1 MASGLKTLHQID
13 AALRQARTA
22 VSEAASLSQRASE
35 ALATTRQKEAENFL
49 QIAKDRLDLIEDGKG
64 GSLGYI
70 DREVE
75 KRLEA
80 HRLEEEM
87 AAKEVAKSETAL
99 RKLEDARRKQEKAVA
114 KAIDSYDKAVA
125 TSEAALLKDDAYL
138 AQIKKVADAEATVV
152 RAEEKLELA
161 RQDEVEKGKPYL
173 EDGFFTYLQNRAY
186 GTKDA
191 KGWFLTKLLDGWV
204 ARKIDYRQAAE
215 NYRRLTDIPKRLN
228 AHVDYL
234 DDQIGIE
241 QQALQ
246 AIEAARL
253 ESDGV
258 NALRQLSLE
267 AQTQLES
274 LDKDIEA
281 QEISH
286 QVLVENHIAISAGQ
300 SGPMKEAM
308 EALTHALKKMD
319 RRSLSKLAAQT
330 QTITDDRAIDTLRD
344 ISETA
349 QDLSDDK
356 SEADRLLRKYQ
367 KSQKEL
373 EAVRR
378 RFKSRRYDA
387 PSSMFK
393 NDDLISR
400 ILGQVVA
407 GALSGSDLW
416 RQLERAQRTLKRY
429 SDIDFGGVDWEDAF
443 RLPRDTGGF
452 GGGSRGRRP
461 SRRRTSLPRRPRQ
474 NLPRFPSGGGWGG
487 RSGGGFKIP
496 RGGRSSGGFGGG
508 FGGKSRGGFKTG
520 GGF

>member
-1 MASGLKTLHQID
+1 MASGQKTLHQID
-13 AALRQARTA
+13 AALRQARSA
-22 VSEAASLSQRASE
+22 VSEAAALSQRASD
-35 ALATTRQKEAENFL
+35 ALVKTRQREAENFM

-75 KRLEA
+75 KRLKA
-80 HRLEEEM
+80 HRQEETL
-87 AAKEVAKSETAL
+87 AAKKVDASETVL
-99 RKLEDARRKQEKAVA
+99 RGYEDARRKQEKVVI

-125 TSEAALLKDDAYL
+125 ASEAALLKDDAYL
-138 AQIKKVADAEATVV
+138 AQINRVEEAEATVV

-161 RQDEVEKGKPYL
+161 RQDEIEKGKPYL
-173 EDGFFTYLQNRAY
+173 EDSFFTYLQNRAY

-191 KGWFLTKLLDGWV
+191 KGWFLTKWLDGWI
-204 ARKIDYRQAAE
+204 ARKVDYRQAAE
-215 NYRRLTDIPKRLN
+215 NYRRLTDIPKRLD
-228 AHVDYL
+228 AHVDFL

-241 QQALQ
+241 QEALQ

-258 NALRQLSLE
+258 NALRQKSLE
-267 AQTQLES
+267 AQSKLDE
-274 LDKDIEA
+274 LDKDIETHEA
-281 QEISH
+281 AH
-286 QVLVENHIAISAGQ
+286 QTLVETHISISAGQ

-308 EALTHALKKMD
+308 EALTRALKKMD

-330 QTITDDRAIDTLRD
+330 QTITDDRAIDVLRD

-373 EAVRR
+373 AAVRQ

-387 PSSMFK
+387 PSSTFK
-393 NDDLISR
+393 NDDLILR

-407 GALSGSDLW
+407 GALSGGDLW

-443 RLPRDTGGF
+443 RLPRSTGGI
-452 GGGSRGRRP
+452 G
-461 SRRRTSLPRRPRQ
+461 
-474 NLPRFPSGGGWGG
+474 GG
-487 RSGGGFKIP
+487 RSPGRRRSRRILGGFD
-496 RGGRSSGGFGGG
+496 SQ
-508 FGGKSRGGFKTG
+508 FKVNSK
-520 GGF
+520 FFLPDS